1 MEMCCMRCAKE
12 GRVGRDVALVG
23 GSEIEGMEKMVNMER
38 GKMIMEAQMT
48 PALLGTGTE
57 Q

>member
-1 MEMCCMRCAKE
+1 MCCMRCAKE

-38 GKMIMEAQMT
+38 GQNDYGST
-48 PALLGTGTE
+48 DDTGTSGYWH
-57 Q
+57 